1 MHGRTYETWPSGPE
15 LKLVAV
21 LVSVAIGVVKAG
33 ESAVPVAATGS
44 VRGCSPV
51 TVRSKPVGIFRSW
64 I

>member
-1 MHGRTYETWPSGPE
+1 M
-15 LKLVAV
+15 